1 MMMARISAR
10 AMTLAG
16 AAPVAALALVAPTNP
31 MSASQDRPVYVTGI
45 GRIQYCK
52 RCGQPEEQCRCG
64 TALREG
70 EIRPGVPRDG
80 VIRVMLDRKGRGGK
94 GVTMVMGVP
103 GVAAE
108 IAALAQTLKKL
119 CASGGAVKDD
129 VIEVQGDHR
138 DKVIAKLTALGY
150 RVKRVGG

>member
-1 MMMARISAR
+1 VSSLR
-10 AMTLAG
+10 G
-16 AAPVAALALVAPTNP
+16 
-31 MSASQDRPVYVTGI
+31 DRPVYVTGI
-45 GRIQYCK
+45 GRIKLCK
-52 RCGQPEEQCRCG
+52 RCGEPEEQCRCE
-64 TALREG
+64 TRRTG

-80 VIRVMLDRKGRGGK
+80 VVRVMLDRKGRGGK
-94 GVTMVMGVP
+94 GVTLVMGVP
-103 GVAAE
+103 GEASE

-138 DKVIAKLTALGY
+138 ERVIARLTELGY